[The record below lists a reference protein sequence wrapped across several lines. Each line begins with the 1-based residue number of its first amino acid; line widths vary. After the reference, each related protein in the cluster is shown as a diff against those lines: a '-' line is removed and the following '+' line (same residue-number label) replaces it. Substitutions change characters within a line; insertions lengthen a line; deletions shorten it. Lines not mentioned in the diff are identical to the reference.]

1 MEQGAAYFSI
11 LSPKGQ
17 EHDLNERSIV
27 IYSNIEG
34 ISFLF
39 TGDLEEEGERR
50 LLSRYPGLEVD
61 ILKAG
66 HHGSRTSTTE
76 IFVKQL
82 EPQLVLIS
90 AGRQNRFGHPHP
102 EVTDRLQEFEIPV
115 LRTDLNGAIELRLNK
130 EQLKVRSALNP

>member
-1 MEQGAAYFSI
+1 M
-11 LSPKGQ
+11 
-17 EHDLNERSIV
+17 
-27 IYSNIEG
+27 
-34 ISFLF
+34 F